1 MFEQYEHLHIILCKP
16 IFIGLCLGVC
26 QCKHTIK
33 QTFWYFLQGPEL
45 LSKYIGASEQ
55 AVRDTFDR

>member
-1 MFEQYEHLHIILCKP
+1 MILKCMFEQVFENCINKYV
-16 IFIGLCLGVC
+16 FIP
-26 QCKHTIK
+26 
-33 QTFWYFLQGPEL
+33 QGPEL